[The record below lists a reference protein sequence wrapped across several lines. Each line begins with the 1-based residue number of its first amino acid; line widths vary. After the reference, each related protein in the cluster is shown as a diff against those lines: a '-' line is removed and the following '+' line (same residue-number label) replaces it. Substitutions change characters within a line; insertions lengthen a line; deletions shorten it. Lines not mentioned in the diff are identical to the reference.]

1 MKERRYGRRGER
13 ERGREIPR
21 ERERGGERGGSAE
34 WHRLYSTEL
43 RLADSIF
50 KNENHAR
57 IQDYIFTQIR
67 IVNRQYQNGLLA
79 CVRERRDESGGERGD
94 ERRDERREGR

>member
-1 MKERRYGRRGER
+1 MKERRYGSRRER
-13 ERGREIPR
+13 ERGREIP
-21 ERERGGERGGSAE
+21 RERGGERGGSAE

-79 CVRERRDESGGERGD
+79 CVRERRGERRRERGD
-94 ERRDERREGR
+94 ERGDER